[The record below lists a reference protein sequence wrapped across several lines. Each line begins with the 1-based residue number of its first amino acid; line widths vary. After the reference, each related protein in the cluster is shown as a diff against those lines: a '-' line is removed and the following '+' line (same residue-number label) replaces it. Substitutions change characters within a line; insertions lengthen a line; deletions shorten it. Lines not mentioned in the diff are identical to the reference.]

1 MHSVRP
7 REMIMRRVPAALTG
21 LREDACDGS
30 LRSPKLRREE
40 EEEEDFYSD
49 SEEEGVFRVKRN
61 AGNDRETPRNST
73 SPLSS
78 AECK

>member
-1 MHSVRP
+1 MPSVRP

-40 EEEEDFYSD
+40 EEEED
-49 SEEEGVFRVKRN
+49 
-61 AGNDRETPRNST
+61 
-73 SPLSS
+73 
-78 AECK
+78 